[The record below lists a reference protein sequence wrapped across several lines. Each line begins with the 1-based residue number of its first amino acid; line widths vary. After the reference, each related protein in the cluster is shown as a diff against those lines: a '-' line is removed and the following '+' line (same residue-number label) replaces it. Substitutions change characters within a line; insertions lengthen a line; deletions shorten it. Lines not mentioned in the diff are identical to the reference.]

1 MKRTI
6 ALLGS
11 LLLASCSAM
20 ASDRERARDMFR
32 ELDTNGDRKLEFSEI
47 EAARARLFDRLDV
60 DRNGVLDPQEIQAA
74 ADRAKSAKGAG
85 AGVQLADLQQRK
97 AMMDRNGDEKISRD
111 EFADFLPDRLVKA
124 DADGDQALSLR
135 ELRSLRR

>member
-1 MKRTI
+1 
-6 ALLGS
+6 
-11 LLLASCSAM
+11 M

-47 EAARARLFDRLDV
+47 EAGRAKLFDRLDV
-60 DRNGVLDPQEIQAA
+60 NRNGVLDPQEIQAA
-74 ADRAKSAKGAG
+74 VDRAKSARGASAG
-85 AGVQLADLQQRK
+85 AQLADLQHK
-97 AMMDRNGDEKISRD
+97 AMMDTNGDGKISRD
-111 EFADFLPDRLVKA
+111 EFADFIPDRLVKA

>member
-1 MKRTI
+1 MNRTI
-6 ALLGS
+6 AILGS

-20 ASDRERARDMFR
+20 AANRERARDMFR

-47 EAARARLFDRLDV
+47 EAARAKLFDRLDAN
-60 DRNGVLDPQEIQAA
+60 RNGVLDPQEIQAA
-74 ADRAKSAKGAG
+74 VDRARGAG
-85 AGVQLADLQQRK
+85 AGAQLVDLEQCK
-97 AMMDRNGDEKISRD
+97 AMMDRNGDGKISRD
-111 EFADFLPDRLVKA
+111 EFADFILDRLVKA

>member
-1 MKRTI
+1 MRRTI
-6 ALLGS
+6 AILGS

-32 ELDTNGDRKLEFSEI
+32 ELDTNGDHKLEFSEI

-60 DRNGVLDPQEIQAA
+60 NRNGILDPQEIQAA
-74 ADRAKSAKGAG
+74 VESAKSAKGAG
-85 AGVQLADLQQRK
+85 AGMQLADLQLRK
-97 AMMDRNGDEKISRD
+97 AMMDRNGDGKISRD
-111 EFADFLPDRLVKA
+111 EFASFIPDGLIKA

>member
-6 ALLGS
+6 AILGS

-47 EAARARLFDRLDV
+47 EAGRAKLFDRLDV
-60 DRNGVLDPQEIQAA
+60 NRNGVLDPQEIQAA
-74 ADRAKSAKGAG
+74 VDRAKSARGASAG
-85 AGVQLADLQQRK
+85 AQLADLQHK
-97 AMMDRNGDEKISRD
+97 AMMDTNGDGKISRD
-111 EFADFLPDRLVKA
+111 EFADFIPDRLVKA

>member
-1 MKRTI
+1 MRRTI
-6 ALLGS
+6 AILGS

-60 DRNGVLDPQEIQAA
+60 NRNGVLDPQEIQAA
-74 ADRAKSAKGAG
+74 VESAKSAKGAG
-85 AGVQLADLQQRK
+85 AGMQLADLQQRK
-97 AMMDRNGDEKISRD
+97 AMMDRNGDGKISRD
-111 EFADFLPDRLVKA
+111 EFASFIPDRLIKA
-124 DADGDQALSLR
+124 DADGDQALSLE

>member
-1 MKRTI
+1 
-6 ALLGS
+6 
-11 LLLASCSAM
+11 M

-60 DRNGVLDPQEIQAA
+60 NRNGVLDPQEIQAA
-74 ADRAKSAKGAG
+74 VESAKSAKGAG
-85 AGVQLADLQQRK
+85 AGMQLADLQQRK
-97 AMMDRNGDEKISRD
+97 AMMDRNGDGKISRD
-111 EFADFLPDRLVKA
+111 EFASFIPDRLIKA
-124 DADGDQALSLR
+124 DADGDQALSLE

>member
-1 MKRTI
+1 
-6 ALLGS
+6 
-11 LLLASCSAM
+11 M

-60 DRNGVLDPQEIQAA
+60 NRNGVLDPQEIQAA
-74 ADRAKSAKGAG
+74 VESAKSAKGAG
-85 AGVQLADLQQRK
+85 MQLADLQLRK
-97 AMMDRNGDEKISRD
+97 AMMDRNGDGKISRE
-111 EFADFLPDRLVKA
+111 EFASFIPDRLIKA
-124 DADGDQALSLR
+124 DADGDQALSLE